1 MVTAAIADKQDVQI
15 IKNEWLFENRNE
27 NKSPA
32 ELNKQMRR
40 NSSPQIFSGKA
51 SGPLKPR

>member
-40 NSSPQIFSGKA
+40 NSSPHIFSGKA